1 MKLSDLIDF
10 NPRRVIEKGAV
21 APFIEMADLPEGERE
36 ISQVGSR
43 VFSGGGSRFANGDTL
58 FARITPC
65 LENGKTA
72 KVSGLPNELIA
83 HGSTEFI
90 VMSAKDKEH
99 DEDFIYYLARYPE
112 FRAFAKGRME
122 GTSGRQR
129 VSWQA
134 LSDYEILNFNE
145 NERKQ
150 IGSILASIDNRIA
163 ANRKINKTIEKM
175 VMALFND
182 WFIDFG
188 PVKENINGK
197 QARRMAKELAQLF
210 PNGIGDDEIPRGWT
224 RCNFGALLESS
235 IGGDWGK
242 DVLDTE
248 HTESVS
254 IIRGTDIPNVH
265 NGSCDRVPSRFTTS
279 NKLKKRVLQNGD
291 ILIEVSGGSPTQP
304 TGRALLLRSSAL
316 SMFENPVVPASFCRR
331 FRPHDKK
338 YSNLL
343 ICHLN
348 KLYEDGGTWFY
359 QNQSTGIANFQ
370 TTYFLEAEK
379 VLLPSDAILLEFN
392 KIVDPL
398 FSQIDSNNTENR
410 ILRKARLQLIPKLFS
425 GEFRI
430 NDAGKLAQH
439 SEVGA

>member
-1 MKLSDLIDF
+1 MRLSDFIDF
-10 NPRRVIEKGAV
+10 NPRRVIGKGVA
-21 APFIEMADLPEGERE
+21 APFIEMADLPEGERD
-36 ISQVGSR
+36 ISQIGSR

-72 KVSGLPNELIA
+72 KVSGLPNERVA

-90 VMSAKDKEH
+90 VMSAKDKEC

-134 LSDYEILNFNE
+134 LSDYEIFNFDKS
-145 NERKQ
+145 ERKQ
-150 IGSILASIDNRIA
+150 IGSILASIDDRIA

-175 VMALFND
+175 VMALFNH
-182 WFIDFG
+182 WFVDFG
-188 PVKENINGK
+188 PVKENISGN
-197 QARRMAKELAQLF
+197 QSRRMAKELASLF
-210 PNGIGDDEIPRGWT
+210 PIEIGDDEIPTGWT

-242 DVLDTE
+242 DVPDAD

-254 IIRGTDIPNVH
+254 IIRGTDIPDVH
-265 NGSCDRVPSRFTTS
+265 KGSCDRVPSRFTTS
-279 NKLKKRVLQNGD
+279 NKLKKRVLQTGD
-291 ILIEVSGGSPTQP
+291 IVIEVSGGSPTQP

-316 SMFENPVVPASFCRR
+316 SMFDNPVVPASFCRR
-331 FRPHDKK
+331 FRPHNKK

-370 TTYFLEAEK
+370 TTYFLESEM
-379 VLLPSDAILLEFN
+379 VLLPSDKILIEFN
-392 KIVDPL
+392 KIIDLL

-410 ILRKARLQLIPKLFS
+410 ILKKTRLQLIPTLFS

-430 NDAGKLAQH
+430 DDAGEFARLSA
-439 SEVGA
+439 VGD